1 MEMKEKPYK
10 FVVRLPL
17 QLRHQIGEAARYYR
31 RSMNSEI
38 VARLEQSF
46 SGIPSASSAHHI
58 APDMH
63 QELESFFGRT
73 ALTSDEEKVVRAFR
87 RLTEEKRNALLE
99 LLN

>member
-1 MEMKEKPYK
+1 MDTTDKPYK

-17 QLRHQIGEAARYYR
+17 HLRHQIGEAARYYR

-46 SGIPSASSAHHI
+46 SGIPDATLMAVVLPVI
-58 APDMH
+58 ATLAP
-63 QELESFFGRT
+63 
-73 ALTSDEEKVVRAFR
+73 EEEQLIRAFR
-87 RLTEEKRNALLE
+87 RLTEEKRQALMK